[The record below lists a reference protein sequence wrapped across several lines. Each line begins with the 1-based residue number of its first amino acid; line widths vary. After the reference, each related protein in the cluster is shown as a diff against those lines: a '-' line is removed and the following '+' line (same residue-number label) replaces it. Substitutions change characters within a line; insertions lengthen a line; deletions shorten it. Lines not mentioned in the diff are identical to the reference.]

1 MVFDRNLVCDTIDHL
16 AEKGYEKIQEGES
29 MKYLVL
35 NNIRKGC
42 EFGVT
47 GGNPQ
52 LVFKF
57 R

>member
-1 MVFDRNLVCDTIDHL
+1 MVFDRDLVCNTIDYL